1 MPGPGLFFYS
11 PMLHQYS
18 FDPAGMWS
26 STMRRW
32 QVFFAVTLVDG
43 ADDHAAAVDA
53 HHFAWW
59 QVGDG
64 DQGLSNKFL
73 WFVVFVDAGEDG
85 SVFAGSVVE
94 GELEELFALWHG
106 FAIEDFDGAEVAL
119 TEGVEVDHVLEEGF
133 DLYACEIDGFRL
145 FRRWRFGFLFLLC
158 ACIVQWLHGW
168 EQQHV
173 ADRFGIG
180 EEHDHAV
187 DANARGRRL
196 VAGRIRGR

>member
-1 MPGPGLFFYS
+1 MVV
-11 PMLHQYS
+11 
-18 FDPAGMWS
+18 DDEEV
-26 STMRRW
+26 
-32 QVFFAVTLVDG
+32 QVFFAVFLVDG

-85 SVFAGSVVE
+85 AIFAGSVVE

-106 FAIEDFDGAEVAL
+106 FAVENFDGAEVAL
-119 TEGVEVDHVLEEGF
+119 GEGFEVDAVLEEWL
-133 DLYACEIDGFRL
+133 DLYACEINGLCL

-158 ACIVQWLHGW
+158 AWLVEWLHCW
-168 EQQHV
+168 DF
-173 ADRFGIG
+173 ADLTFITLYRAI
-180 EEHDHAV
+180 
-187 DANARGRRL
+187 
-196 VAGRIRGR
+196 

>member
-1 MPGPGLFFYS
+1 MCSSIQLGPS
-11 PMLHQYS
+11 RDVIIHHQE
-18 FDPAGMWS
+18 M
-26 STMRRW
+26 
-32 QVFFAVTLVDG
+32 QVFFAVSLVDG

-64 DQGLSNKFL
+64 DEGFADEFL

-106 FAIEDFDGAEVAL
+106 FAVEHFDGAEVAL

-133 DLYACEIDGFRL
+133 DLYACEIDGLCL
-145 FRRWRFGFLFLLC
+145 FSFWCFGLFGFLGAWFIQRLHCWDFVEMAFITLY
-158 ACIVQWLHGW
+158 IV
-168 EQQHV
+168 
-173 ADRFGIG
+173 I
-180 EEHDHAV
+180 
-187 DANARGRRL
+187 
-196 VAGRIRGR
+196 

>member
-1 MPGPGLFFYS
+1 MTPSGETRRIQLVRHRLTNWENTATPISHKKPPGHVTKTRRMRAGLFFYS

-106 FAIEDFDGAEVAL
+106 FAIEDFDGA
-119 TEGVEVDHVLEEGF
+119 GSRS
-133 DLYACEIDGFRL
+133 Y
-145 FRRWRFGFLFLLC
+145 
-158 ACIVQWLHGW
+158 
-168 EQQHV
+168 
-173 ADRFGIG
+173 
-180 EEHDHAV
+180 
-187 DANARGRRL
+187 
-196 VAGRIRGR
+196 